1 MGKGKV
7 FLKLIALSMA
17 FVVTASYSLYVS
29 AEPESELDSD
39 ISEQP
44 AVQESAEEYSEIF
57 DEDESS
63 ETDDEDSY
71 NEDDEDSDYD
81 EDSEEESFDEEES
94 SEEEFSWEESSEIS
108 EYSYYEPSYYE
119 QSSYEASY
127 YEESS
132 YDYSQPESSFPI
144 VYYYGPSKEE
154 DDEEESENTQFY
166 EEESKEP
173 STTYQETSIDSSE
186 MTSRDWETF
195 RSRLDAQNGK
205 KSSDNAIRDIKDG
218 EGSQNDNINYLM
230 WGLVLIGMGLVI
242 IGFIIYSTVYT
253 KRKLNENLQTK
264 YKKKGNK
271 VKKS

>member
-63 ETDDEDSY
+63 ETDDDEDSY
-71 NEDDEDSDYD
+71 DEDSDYD

-94 SEEEFSWEESSEIS
+94 SWEESSEIS

-144 VYYYGPSKEE
+144 VYYYGSSKEE

-186 MTSRDWETF
+186 MTSRDWETL
-195 RSRLDAQNGK
+195 RSRLDAQSGK

>member
-63 ETDDEDSY
+63 ETDDDEDSY
-71 NEDDEDSDYD
+71 DEDSDYD

-94 SEEEFSWEESSEIS
+94 SWEESSEIS

-132 YDYSQPESSFPI
+132 YDYSQPESSLPI
-144 VYYYGPSKEE
+144 IYYYGPSKEE
-154 DDEEESENTQFY
+154 EEEEESENTQFY

-186 MTSRDWETF
+186 MTSRDWETL
-195 RSRLDAQNGK
+195 RSRLDAQSGK

>member
-94 SEEEFSWEESSEIS
+94 SWEESSEIS

-132 YDYSQPESSFPI
+132 YAYSQPESSFPI
-144 VYYYGPSKEE
+144 VYYYGSKEE
-154 DDEEESENTQFY
+154 EEEEESENTQFY

-186 MTSRDWETF
+186 MTSRDWEALKN
-195 RSRLDAQNGK
+195 RLDSQNGR

-242 IGFIIYSTVYT
+242 IGFIIYSTIYT

>member
-63 ETDDEDSY
+63 ETDDDEDSY
-71 NEDDEDSDYD
+71 DEDSDYD

-108 EYSYYEPSYYE
+108 EYSYYE

-186 MTSRDWETF
+186 MTSRDWETL
-195 RSRLDAQNGK
+195 RSRLDAQSGK

-253 KRKLNENLQTK
+253 KRKLNENLKTK

>member
-63 ETDDEDSY
+63 ETDDDEDSY
-71 NEDDEDSDYD
+71 DEDSYDEDSDYD

-108 EYSYYEPSYYE
+108 EYSYY
-119 QSSYEASY
+119 A
-127 YEESS
+127 
-132 YDYSQPESSFPI
+132 
-144 VYYYGPSKEE
+144 
-154 DDEEESENTQFY
+154 
-166 EEESKEP
+166 
-173 STTYQETSIDSSE
+173 TTYQETSIDSSE
-186 MTSRDWETF
+186 MTSRDWETL
-195 RSRLDAQNGK
+195 RSRLDAQSGK

>member
-63 ETDDEDSY
+63 ETDDDEDSY
-71 NEDDEDSDYD
+71 DEDSDYD

-108 EYSYYEPSYYE
+108 EYSYYE
-119 QSSYEASY
+119 QSNYEASY

-132 YDYSQPESSFPI
+132 YAYSQPESSFPI

-186 MTSRDWETF
+186 MTSRDWETL

>member
-63 ETDDEDSY
+63 ETDD
-71 NEDDEDSDYD
+71 DEDSYD

-119 QSSYEASY
+119 QSS

-186 MTSRDWETF
+186 MTSRDWETL

>member
-63 ETDDEDSY
+63 ETDDDEDSY
-71 NEDDEDSDYD
+71 DEDSDYD

-108 EYSYYEPSYYE
+108 EYSYYE

-186 MTSRDWETF
+186 MTSRDWETL
-195 RSRLDAQNGK
+195 RSRLDAQSGK

>member
-94 SEEEFSWEESSEIS
+94 SWEESSEIS
-108 EYSYYEPSYYE
+108 EYSYYE

-186 MTSRDWETF
+186 MTSRDWETL
-195 RSRLDAQNGK
+195 RSRLDAQSGK

-230 WGLVLIGMGLVI
+230 WGLVLIGMGLII

-253 KRKLNENLQTK
+253 KRKLNENLQTNH
-264 YKKKGNK
+264 KKTDNK
-271 VKKS
+271 VKQS

>member
-63 ETDDEDSY
+63 ETDDDEDSY
-71 NEDDEDSDYD
+71 DEDSDYD

-108 EYSYYEPSYYE
+108 EYSYYE

-186 MTSRDWETF
+186 MTSRDWETL
-195 RSRLDAQNGK
+195 RSRLDAQSGK

-242 IGFIIYSTVYT
+242 IGFIIYSTIYT

>member
-63 ETDDEDSY
+63 ETDD
-71 NEDDEDSDYD
+71 DEDSYD

-119 QSSYEASY
+119 QSS

-186 MTSRDWETF
+186 MTSRDWETL
-195 RSRLDAQNGK
+195 RSRLDAQSGK

>member
-63 ETDDEDSY
+63 ETDDDEDSY
-71 NEDDEDSDYD
+71 DEDSDYD

-108 EYSYYEPSYYE
+108 EYSYYE

-144 VYYYGPSKEE
+144 VYYYGSSKEE

-186 MTSRDWETF
+186 MTSRDWETL
-195 RSRLDAQNGK
+195 RSRLDAQSGK

>member
-1 MGKGKV
+1 M
-7 FLKLIALSMA
+7 
-17 FVVTASYSLYVS
+17 
-29 AEPESELDSD
+29 
-39 ISEQP
+39 
-44 AVQESAEEYSEIF
+44 
-57 DEDESS
+57 
-63 ETDDEDSY
+63 
-71 NEDDEDSDYD
+71 
-81 EDSEEESFDEEES
+81 
-94 SEEEFSWEESSEIS
+94 
-108 EYSYYEPSYYE
+108 
-119 QSSYEASY
+119 
-127 YEESS
+127 
-132 YDYSQPESSFPI
+132 
-144 VYYYGPSKEE
+144 YYYGPSKEE

-186 MTSRDWETF
+186 MTSRDWETL

>member
-81 EDSEEESFDEEES
+81 EDSEKESFEEEES
-94 SEEEFSWEESSEIS
+94 SEEEFSWEENSEIW
-108 EYSYYEPSYYE
+108 EYSYYEQSNYE
-119 QSSYEASY
+119 SSY

-132 YDYSQPESSFPI
+132 YDYSQPESSLPI
-144 VYYYGPSKEE
+144 IYYYEPSKEE
-154 DDEEESENTQFY
+154 EEEEESENTQFY

-186 MTSRDWETF
+186 MTSRDWETL

>member
-1 MGKGKV
+1 
-7 FLKLIALSMA
+7 MA
-17 FVVTASYSLYVS
+17 FIVTTSYSLYVS

-63 ETDDEDSY
+63 ETDEDS
-71 NEDDEDSDYD
+71 NDEDDEDSDYD

-94 SEEEFSWEESSEIS
+94 SWEERSEIS
-108 EYSYYEPSYYE
+108 EYSYYE

-186 MTSRDWETF
+186 MTSRDWETL
-195 RSRLDAQNGK
+195 RSRLDAQSGK